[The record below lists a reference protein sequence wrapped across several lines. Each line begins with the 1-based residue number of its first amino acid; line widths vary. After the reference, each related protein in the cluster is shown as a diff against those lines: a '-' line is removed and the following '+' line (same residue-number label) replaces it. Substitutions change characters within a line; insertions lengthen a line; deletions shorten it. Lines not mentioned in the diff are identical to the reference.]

1 MSRSRRKTP
10 KMGITMAASEK
21 AEKVQAHRR
30 VRRATKVA
38 TEMLALEGE
47 DAPVLEVEHPRTGS
61 WQFVKDGKC
70 WFGPGGG
77 LWWIPKRKS
86 LLRK

>member
-10 KMGITMAASEK
+10 KKGITTAASEK
-21 AEKVQAHRR
+21 AEKVKAHRR
-30 VRRATKVA
+30 ARRATKVA
-38 TEMLALEGE
+38 TEVLTREGE
-47 DAPVLEVEHPRTGS
+47 DAPLLEVEHPRTGS
-61 WQFVKDGKC
+61 WQFAKDGKH

-77 LWWIPKRKS
+77 HWWIPKRKS